1 MLCVVSIFSGLQL
14 NSSGFV
20 DGVGGLDHVPT
31 AESTLILKSPAIIVL

>member
-1 MLCVVSIFSGLQL
+1 MLCVVSIFSGLQF

-20 DGVGGLDHVPT
+20 DGGGLDHVPT